1 MINLIDLFLKKSS
14 CAHTH
19 ALINTNEG
27 YCPDCGAY
35 LKKYFYIVRCSC
47 CEVKREAKM
56 YFGEVV
62 PKEKF
67 CTNCGSKEFYIE
79 KLEVIS
85 FIDIPYAIHTKEQ
98 ITPVQDKFASAQVW
112 VDRQKAKPVKFLTG
126 SA

>member
-1 MINLIDLFLKKSS
+1 MKSLLDLFLRKSS

-47 CEVKREAKM
+47 CEVKREAKV
-56 YFGEVV
+56 YFGEIL

-67 CTNCGSKEFYIE
+67 CTNCGSKEFHVE
-79 KLEVIS
+79 KLDAIS
-85 FIDIPYAIHTKEQ
+85 FIDIPYAVHTKEVISQ
-98 ITPVQDKFASAQVW
+98 GEFEYASAQVW
-112 VDRQKAKPVKFLTG
+112 VERDDTRHIKYLTG

>member
-14 CAHTH
+14 CNHTH

-35 LKKYFYIVRCSC
+35 LKKYFYIVRCAC

-56 YFGEVV
+56 YFGEVM

-67 CTNCGSKEFYIE
+67 CTNCGAKEFYVE

-98 ITPVQDKFASAQVW
+98 ITPVQDELASAQIW
-112 VDRQKAKPVKFLTG
+112 VEGEKTKPVKFLTG